1 MARLWAK
8 TVTFDSL
15 APGDQLPILVKWET
29 EATIR
34 RFSED
39 LFGPGATA
47 ESGDSESG
55 ASKVPSGTG
64 NIAPWGPMLAAYV
77 AELLEKGFPIP
88 GIMAQGSRLALKLLQ
103 PVSPE
108 DTLAISG
115 TVVDKREEDGRRLV
129 DCRILVESKEG
140 ATVAVAEATVCL

>member
-29 EATIR
+29 EDTLR

-39 LFGPGATA
+39 LFGPSGSA
-47 ESGDSESG
+47 ETGTSKPG
-55 ASKVPSGTG
+55 ASKEPPKTG
-64 NIAPWGPMLAAYV
+64 SIAPWGPMLAAYV
-77 AELLEKGFPIP
+77 AELLEKGFPIR
-88 GIMAQGSRLALKLLQ
+88 GIMAQGSRLALKVLQ
-103 PVSPE
+103 PVSPG

-115 TVVDKREEDGRRLV
+115 PVVDKREEDGRRLV
-129 DCRILVESKEG
+129 DCRITVESKEG